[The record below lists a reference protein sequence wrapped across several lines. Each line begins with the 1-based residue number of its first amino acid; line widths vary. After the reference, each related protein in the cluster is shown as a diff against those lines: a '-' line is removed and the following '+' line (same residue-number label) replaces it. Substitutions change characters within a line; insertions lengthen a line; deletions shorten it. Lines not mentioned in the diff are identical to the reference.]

1 MTVRRHGGAPEKR
14 LQRLA
19 DARTRADEGG
29 AAAEEAVATSTQDGA
44 EASSSGVSAAAAP
57 ESRTGAGVQPDL
69 HGGKIREAAAAQGID
84 PCKFLEYSA
93 NVNFLGPTPAVAAA
107 ARRAIDEMAWYPVD
121 PPRHLGRAAAAFFGV
136 DEESVLLGNG
146 ASELIF
152 LVVASL
158 RPGRVLVV
166 GPTFTEYERA
176 ALAWG
181 AAVDVLPLPAGRDFV
196 LTATDLEDAG
206 AAALVAR
213 ADLLF
218 YCDPNNPTGALLDRG
233 ARRHLLDLA
242 EAAGT
247 AVFADESFLAFTSA
261 WPAGSVLREH
271 RPNVIVLHS
280 LTKILAMPGLRL
292 GALIVPPAYRAEL
305 RRRLTPWNINCV
317 AHAAGHA
324 ALAETEMLAS
334 TPAAVRVAREAFVA
348 GLAALPEVERVL
360 PADANFVCVR
370 LTHPRAREVVRRLRE
385 EHGVLLRDLTD
396 FPGLD
401 GHYVRSAVRAPEDN
415 RRVLRAL
422 AAVLADGDSDGDG
435 DSGAAP

>member
-1 MTVRRHGGAPEKR
+1 M
-14 LQRLA
+14 
-19 DARTRADEGG
+19 
-29 AAAEEAVATSTQDGA
+29 S
-44 EASSSGVSAAAAP
+44 
-57 ESRTGAGVQPDL
+57 
-69 HGGKIREAAAAQGID
+69 
-84 PCKFLEYSA
+84 
-93 NVNFLGPTPAVAAA
+93 
-107 ARRAIDEMAWYPVD
+107 WYPVD
-121 PPRHLGRAAAAFFGV
+121 PPRQLARAAAAFFDV

-158 RPGRVLVV
+158 RPRRVLIV

-181 AAVDVLPLPAGRDFV
+181 AEVDVLPLPAGRDFV

-206 AAALVAR
+206 AATLIAR

-247 AVFADESFLAFTSA
+247 TVFADESFFAFTSA
-261 WPAGSVLREH
+261 WPAGGVLREH
-271 RPNVIVLHS
+271 RANVIVLHS

-317 AHAAGHA
+317 AYAAGLT
-324 ALAETEMLAS
+324 ALTETEMLAA
-334 TPAAVRVAREAFVA
+334 TPGAVAVARQEFVA
-348 GLAALPEVERVL
+348 GLAALPGVERVL

-370 LTHPRAREVVRRLRE
+370 LTLPRARDVVRRLRE
-385 EHGVLLRDLTD
+385 AHGVLLRDLTD
-396 FPGLD
+396 FPGM
-401 GHYVRSAVRAPEDN
+401 GGCYVRSAVRAPEDN
-415 RRVLRAL
+415 RRVLTAL
-422 AAVLADGDSDGDG
+422 ATVLADDAAA
-435 DSGAAP
+435 GAAAR

>member
-1 MTVRRHGGAPEKR
+1 MRRQTGAPAER
-14 LQRLA
+14 SQFRT
-19 DARTRADEGG
+19 DARMPTPGVG
-29 AAAEEAVATSTQDGA
+29 AAGS
-44 EASSSGVSAAAAP
+44 
-57 ESRTGAGVQPDL
+57 PDL
-69 HGGKIREAAAAQGID
+69 HGGKIREAAAVQGVD
-84 PCKFLEYSA
+84 PHEFLDYSA
-93 NVNFLGPTPAVAAA
+93 NVNFLGPTPAVLAA
-107 ARRAIDEMAWYPVD
+107 ARRAIDETAWYPVD
-121 PPRHLGRAAAAFFGV
+121 PPCHLARAAAAFFDV

-158 RPGRVLVV
+158 RPRRVLVV

-181 AAVDVLPLPAGRDFV
+181 AEVDVLPLPAERDFHF
-196 LTATDLEDAG
+196 TAADLDDLG

-218 YCDPNNPTGALLDRG
+218 YCDPNNPTGALLERE
-233 ARRHLLDLA
+233 ARAYLLDLA

-247 AVFADESFLAFTSA
+247 AVFADESFLAFTAA
-261 WPAGSVLREH
+261 WPAGSVLRDR

-292 GALIVPPAYRAEL
+292 GALIVPPVFRVDL

-324 ALAETEMLAS
+324 ALAEVDMLES
-334 TPAAVRVAREAFVA
+334 TPGAVAAAREEFVA
-348 GLAALPEVERVL
+348 GLAVLPGVERVL
-360 PADANFVCVR
+360 PADANFVCLR
-370 LTHPRAREVVRRLRE
+370 LAAPRAREVVRRLRE

-401 GHYVRSAVRAPEDN
+401 GRYLRSAVRAPEDN
-415 RRVLRAL
+415 RLVLRAL
-422 AAVLADGDSDGDG
+422 AAVLGDG
-435 DSGAAP
+435 DQAGGAR